1 MIYEFGTEQINQK
14 LCEKEESGY
23 DLIYEKLTLDG
34 KLYPKIENDINFV
47 KVTIYSNIM
56 NHDILQIIDYLAKH
70 YQLNQKEIIALGAI
84 VRNKKISGFDLS
96 KLLQLGDDRL
106 RQWVDN
112 LLNQSIIVTEGKTK
126 GLMYMLNP
134 IILSSIEHDLKPS
147 LKTMEEPQLRAL
159 IKEDLK
165 LHQNS
170 KISEIHKRM
179 GDFDLNYL
187 RRVIYKMYDEG
198 EINRSGEKKNMVYFI
213 GK

>member
-1 MIYEFGTEQINQK
+1 
-14 LCEKEESGY
+14 
-23 DLIYEKLTLDG
+23 
-34 KLYPKIENDINFV
+34 
-47 KVTIYSNIM
+47 
-56 NHDILQIIDYLAKH
+56 
-70 YQLNQKEIIALGAI
+70 
-84 VRNKKISGFDLS
+84 
-96 KLLQLGDDRL
+96 
-106 RQWVDN
+106 
-112 LLNQSIIVTEGKTK
+112 LNQSIIVTEGKTK

>member
-1 MIYEFGTEQINQK
+1 
-14 LCEKEESGY
+14 
-23 DLIYEKLTLDG
+23 
-34 KLYPKIENDINFV
+34 
-47 KVTIYSNIM
+47 
-56 NHDILQIIDYLAKH
+56 
-70 YQLNQKEIIALGAI
+70 
-84 VRNKKISGFDLS
+84 
-96 KLLQLGDDRL
+96 
-106 RQWVDN
+106 
-112 LLNQSIIVTEGKTK
+112 
-126 GLMYMLNP
+126 MYMLNP

>member
-1 MIYEFGTEQINQK
+1 MENEG
-14 LCEKEESGY
+14 SGY

-34 KLYPKIENDINFV
+34 KSYPKIENDINFV